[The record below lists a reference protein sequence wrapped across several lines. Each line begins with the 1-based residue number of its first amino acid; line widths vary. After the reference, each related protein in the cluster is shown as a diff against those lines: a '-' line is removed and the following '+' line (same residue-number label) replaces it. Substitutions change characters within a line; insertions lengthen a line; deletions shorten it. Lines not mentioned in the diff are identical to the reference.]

1 MIYKKLLMVCSNHFK
16 RGERV
21 KEFNLCPYN
30 YNQFLNKSITYRK
43 VEIPF
48 VCEGWIKIDNAYYLE
63 LNTTFGTVYI
73 TDYYYTLC

>member
-1 MIYKKLLMVCSNHFK
+1 M
-16 RGERV
+16 
-21 KEFNLCPYN
+21 
-30 YNQFLNKSITYRK
+30 TYRK

-48 VCEGWIKIDNAYYLE
+48 VCEGWIKIDNVYYLE